1 MLYPTSPGVSPFR
14 RLPVIVAVPVD
25 ECLQFG
31 CSVDL
36 LKNGNVCWCFWC
48 NHAVVNL
55 LLLGMV
61 VVKLW
66 LMVLNVGGVVIVF
79 VVRFTCGE
87 HRSGFGT
94 ARRRR
99 PGCIC
104 CPGRPAGGG
113 RGFAAR

>member
-25 ECLQFG
+25 ECL
-31 CSVDL
+31 VDL
-36 LKNGNVCWCFWC
+36 VKKKNGNVCWCFWC

-55 LLLGMV
+55 YGVGV
-61 VVKLW
+61 VV
-66 LMVLNVGGVVIVF
+66 VRFGDGVGCGWCGHR
-79 VVRFTCGE
+79 VRGAFTCGE